1 MVQQPWSAQANYY
14 AALNR
19 LMDLWLFRFD
29 QIPKIA
35 IQIFENGYDPI
46 RRIFGLPDELDACRK
61 HLIIVTP
68 EVIRAQEKENPA
80 TGLAADEGSL
90 LGC

>member
-1 MVQQPWSAQANYY
+1 MVQHPWSAPANCYP
-14 AALNR
+14 ALSR
-19 LMDLWLFRFD
+19 LIGLSLTRLD

-46 RRIFGLPDELDACRK
+46 RRIFWLPDELDACRK
-61 HLIIVTP
+61 HLIVVTP
-68 EVIRAQEKENPA
+68 EVICAQEKENPA
-80 TGLAADEGSL
+80 TGLAAYEYFL